1 MVTSGGTRGVT
12 AESQMS
18 GIQHSSRAANG
29 CVTLS
34 ATTHAGMSEK
44 ENQPKQGGGVR
55 AGWGGGG

>member
-1 MVTSGGTRGVT
+1 MVTSGGTRSVT

-18 GIQHSSRAANG
+18 GIQHWSRAANG

-44 ENQPKQGGGVR
+44 ENNQNKG
-55 AGWGGGG
+55 AG